1 MGPPA
6 NTKDSEVTPRR
17 RVIGS
22 AVDATPP
29 TGASA
34 PDRPTFAQIYDDY
47 FAFVWRSA
55 LRLGTPRANIDDIVQ
70 EIFIIANDR
79 LPGFEG
85 RSTVKTW
92 LFGIVLNVVRTHRRS
107 LAAKQPHALRPEI
120 LADADVL
127 PDPAE
132 GPHERVTKAEAARIL
147 DRVLED
153 VDDEKRE
160 VFVLAELEQM
170 TAPEIAAALSLSLN
184 TVYSRLRH
192 ARHQFAKAVA
202 RYRAHDRW
210 RTRWMT

>member
-160 VFVLAELEQM
+160 VFVLSELEEM
-170 TAPEIAAALSLSLN
+170 SGP
-184 TVYSRLRH
+184 
-192 ARHQFAKAVA
+192 AVA
-202 RYRAHDRW
+202 EALELNLKTAYARIHAARRAFERALQRHRA
-210 RTRWMT
+210 RQKGGA